1 MEVDDVVDLSIPSN
15 RDTLSRDL
23 RALTQNAG
31 LTITPAPPPP
41 QIISL
46 IEQQQP
52 QPMEESGGHAGT
64 GSGKFFHLKKKNCY
78 KKFNNFSFNW
88 WKKSSCFKT
97 KN

>member
-23 RALTQNAG
+23 RALSQNSG

-41 QIISL
+41 QSQIISL
-46 IEQQQP
+46 IEQQ

-64 GSGKFFHLKKKNCY
+64 GSGNIFF
-78 KKFNNFSFNW
+78 F
-88 WKKSSCFKT
+88 
-97 KN
+97 

>member
-23 RALTQNAG
+23 RALTQNSG

-41 QIISL
+41 QIQTISL
-46 IEQQQP
+46 IEQQ

-64 GSGKFFHLKKKNCY
+64 GSGKTFFLTLNKQND
-78 KKFNNFSFNW
+78 FNL
-88 WKKSSCFKT
+88 
-97 KN
+97 